1 MEDFVKGLDIAIE
14 KKTNTILKEAQEYY
28 DERAELL
35 EAHSQLWDKLWDNMN
50 ATQKKWIIKEENTE
64 KLQEIMAQNAY
75 IWEKVYESDII
86 K

>member
-1 MEDFVKGLDIAIE
+1 MLTDDEKQKLIEEDKALAPYYKELERLDIAIE

-50 ATQKKWIIKEENTE
+50 ATQKKMDN
-64 KLQEIMAQNAY
+64 
-75 IWEKVYESDII
+75 
-86 K
+86 